1 MATHRISVSVDK
13 NSIRVDPET
22 LTMTSADEVHWAG
35 TNARK
40 FSIVFD
46 HEGVFGRREL
56 DHAFATSRQR
66 ARIKG
71 RFKYTVVS
79 ADDPNLKL
87 DPIIVVEDP
96 PTGPIPPP

>member
-1 MATHRISVSVDK
+1 MPTHKISVTVD
-13 NSIRVDPET
+13 NDAIRVEPDT
-22 LTMTSADEVHWAG
+22 LMMTSADEVHWAG

-56 DHAFATSRQR
+56 DHATATSRQR

-79 ADDPNLKL
+79 NEKPSLKL
-87 DPIIVVEDP
+87 DPIIVVGDP
-96 PTGPIPPP
+96 PSGPNP